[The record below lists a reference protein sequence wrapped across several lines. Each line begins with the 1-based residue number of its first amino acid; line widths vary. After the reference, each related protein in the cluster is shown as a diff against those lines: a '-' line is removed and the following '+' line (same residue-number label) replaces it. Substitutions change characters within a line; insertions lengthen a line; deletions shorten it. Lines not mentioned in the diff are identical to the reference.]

1 MRKDS
6 QGFSWLE
13 IIIVVV
19 VIVLAAGIVVPSL
32 WKSKSDIN
40 DVAAVRSI
48 RTVVLAEK
56 NYSQAYDKGFSP
68 TLSALGVPADAMPT
82 AMRAGFVDSELAAG
96 LKEGYTFT
104 YQAGAPDQ
112 NGRIETYSL
121 TVTPSKPGDTGSS
134 YYFVDQTG
142 VIHQSTA
149 HPATA
154 ADSPFGG

>member
-19 VIVLAAGIVVPSL
+19 VIVLAAGIVIPSL

-48 RTVVLAEK
+48 RTIVLAEK

-68 TLSALGVPADAMPT
+68 SLSVLGVPPDATPT
-82 AMRAGFVDSELAAG
+82 ASLAGFVDSELAAG
-96 LKEGYTFT
+96 AKEGYTFT
-104 YQAGAPDQ
+104 YRAGTPDE
-112 NGRIETYSL
+112 NGRIQTYSL
-121 TVTPSKPGDTGSS
+121 TVSPTKPGDTGSV

-142 VIHQSTA
+142 VIHENTA

-154 ADSPFGG
+154 MDSPFGG